1 LIPPDRRP
9 TGRFAYD
16 SKETAIRIRA
26 KLAAVAAAL
35 VVPLFVIPAVSAA
48 ASSSPTPAAHPAV
61 TPTPGTYLGKYP
73 RPLIKGATKP
83 WQYAP
88 PETPA
93 LAPALTPT
101 KSNAVQPDTACTAA
115 CYAYSSGYPAGSPD
129 GATSGSVQMSVQ
141 QEGTDEPDELNPTG
155 DHSLGDFV
163 IAGTGAEDPLLE
175 LTVSTGSEYC
185 HAEWEPCFMVYTWL
199 NGNWTNETGYVEA
212 SGSYGLPDGGW
223 HPALGSTFDIGY
235 SISYGRV
242 NVTLNGN
249 IVGYVPQSYWGS
261 VTGWGSID
269 EEQVA
274 SEAYNIQAKW
284 TTPIP
289 SMQYTFD
296 NFEDNLGN
304 TLVLCCTTTPYESEG
319 LVGGGWVVTGGQS
332 PTFTSWW
339 PMQSSDDNGYCVTN
353 NGSTTSGY
361 GLEINACNS
370 EGRDNWEY
378 LTSTDQIENYT
389 SGMCLEDP
397 GDSQVGGTQVE
408 QVTCSSSN
416 TGQVWHV
423 KVVGSN
429 DYFELRDSKSTMCLS
444 NPTNSTT
451 TGDPIKVETCDAT
464 PGESQEWD
472 WEAGL
477 TPAT

>member
-1 LIPPDRRP
+1 
-9 TGRFAYD
+9 
-16 SKETAIRIRA
+16 
-26 KLAAVAAAL
+26 

-61 TPTPGTYLGKYP
+61 QPTPGKYLGKYA
-73 RPLIKGATKP
+73 RPLVESATKP

-93 LAPALTPT
+93 LAPTN
-101 KSNAVQPDTACTAA
+101 SNIEPDTSCGSA
-115 CYAYSSGYPAGSPD
+115 CYAYSSGYPVDSPD

-141 QEGTDEPDELNPTG
+141 QEGTDEPDQIDPTG

-163 IAGTGAEDPLLE
+163 IAGTGSEDPELE
-175 LTVSTGSEYC
+175 LTVTTGGDYC

-199 NGNWTNETGYVEA
+199 NGNWTQEAGYVEA
-212 SGSYGLPDGGW
+212 SGSYGEPEGGY

-235 SISYGRV
+235 TITYGRV
-242 NVTLNGN
+242 NITLNGN
-249 IVGYVPQSYWGS
+249 IVGYVPENYWGS
-261 VTGWGSID
+261 VTGWGSTD

-274 SEAYNIQAKW
+274 SEVYNGQDDW
-284 TTPIP
+284 TGTPIP

-296 NFEDNLGN
+296 NFKDSLGN
-304 TLVLCCTTTPYESEG
+304 TLALCCTTTPYSSEA
-319 LVGGGWVVTGGQS
+319 LAGGGWVVTGGNS
-332 PTFTSWW
+332 PANSPWW

-353 NGSTTSGY
+353 NGNTTSGY
-361 GLEINACNS
+361 ALEINACNS
-370 EGRDNWEY
+370 EGRDEWEY
-378 LTSTDQIENYT
+378 LTSTNQIKNFT

-408 QVTCSSSN
+408 QVTCSSTN

-423 KVVGSN
+423 NPVGNN
-429 DYFELRDSKSTMCLS
+429 DYFELRDNTSSMCLS

-451 TGDPIKVETCDAT
+451 TGDPIKVEACDAT

-477 TPAT
+477 TPAS